1 MEPRVNSLIGFMAPP
16 TLERREFGEPNGH
29 GRLLQSRDC
38 RIMDET
44 LISVCLSSDH
54 HHRCNIAAVES
65 DRKKFIGG
73 DERNSRELIGPLLHD
88 SVCQC
93 LATKMT
99 CRQKDVAY

>member
-1 MEPRVNSLIGFMAPP
+1 MA
-16 TLERREFGEPNGH
+16 LW
-29 GRLLQSRDC
+29 LLQHWKEENLVNRMAMGDCYSLDC

-73 DERNSRELIGPLLHD
+73 EERNSRELIGPLLHD